1 MRFIIRWL
9 ITAVALVAAI
19 YLVPGLT
26 IVGENGFIAVAVM
39 ALLLGL
45 VNALIRPFM
54 KFLSCGLI
62 ILTLGLFTLVINA
75 ATFWLAG
82 QISTWLG
89 YGLSVNSF
97 WTAFLAALV
106 VSIVSWILNIFL
118 PDRKRTSK
126 A

>member
-19 YLVPGLT
+19 YLVPGIN
-26 IVGENGFIAVAVM
+26 IVGENGFIAVAIM

-45 VNALIRPFM
+45 VNALIRPLM
-54 KFLSCGLI
+54 KVLSCGLI

-75 ATFWLAG
+75 AMFWLAG

-97 WTAFLAALV
+97 WTAFLASLV
-106 VSIVSWILNIFL
+106 VSIVSWFLNIFL
-118 PDRKRTSK
+118 PDRKRNSK

>member
-1 MRFIIRWL
+1 MRFIVRWL

-19 YLVPGLT
+19 YLVPGIN

-45 VNALIRPFM
+45 VNALIRPLM
-54 KFLSCGLI
+54 KVLSCGLI

-75 ATFWLAG
+75 AMFWLAG

-97 WTAFLAALV
+97 WTAFLASLV
-106 VSIVSWILNIFL
+106 VSIVSWFLNIFL
-118 PDRKRTSK
+118 PDRKRNSK

>member
-19 YLVPGLT
+19 YLVPGIN

-45 VNALIRPFM
+45 VNALIRPLM
-54 KFLSCGLI
+54 KVLSCGLI

-75 ATFWLAG
+75 AMFWLAG

-97 WTAFLAALV
+97 WTAFLASLV
-106 VSIVSWILNIFL
+106 VSIVSWFLNIFL
-118 PDRKRTSK
+118 PDRKRNSK